1 MKFFNYLSFVLL
13 LPLLIMSCD
22 SSDSNT
28 ETGTLRVLL
37 TDAPADYESVFIDVQ
52 GVRIHQSTDAEEED
66 SGWTDIMTEPKRVDL
81 LSLINGNVELL
92 GELDLEPG
100 QYNQMRFIL
109 GEDNEIVIDGESI
122 PLDTPS
128 ARQSGLKLNIE
139 SEITE
144 GGLYTLLLDFDA
156 SRSIVQAGA
165 SGKFILKPVIR
176 TVSLQASGSIEGD
189 IVPAE
194 AQPWVY
200 AIANQDTVSGTRAA
214 DSGDF
219 RLIGLPTGTY
229 QVSIEPAAADTL
241 YDHEVITDVEVVNNA
256 ATVLGPI
263 IIDDNR

>member
-1 MKFFNYLSFVLL
+1 MKFFSHLSLLML
-13 LPLLIMSCD
+13 LPLLFVSCD

-52 GVRIHQSTDAEEED
+52 EVRIHRSTDAEMDE
-66 SGWTDIMTEPKRVDL
+66 SGWIDIMNEPQRLDL
-81 LSLINGNVELL
+81 LSLVNGNVALL

-109 GEDNEIVIDGESI
+109 GDDNEVVLNGESI

-128 ARQSGLKLNIE
+128 AQQSGLKLNID

-144 GGLYTLLLDFDA
+144 GGLFSLLLDFDA

-176 TVSLQASGSIEGD
+176 TVSLEATGSIEGD
-189 IVPAE
+189 IIPAE

-200 AIANQDTVSGTRAA
+200 AIANQDTLAGTRA
-214 DSGDF
+214 DEVGNF
-219 RLIGLPTGTY
+219 LLIGLPSGTY
-229 QVSIEPAAADTL
+229 QVSVEPSDNQ
-241 YDHEVITDVEVVNNA
+241 YQHEVISNVEVVPNA
-256 ATVLGPI
+256 TTELDPI
-263 IIDDNR
+263 IINDNN

>member
-1 MKFFNYLSFVLL
+1 MKFFNYLSLVLL

-66 SGWTDIMTEPKRVDL
+66 SGWIDIMTEPNRVDL

-109 GEDNEIVIDGESI
+109 GEDNEVVIDGESI

-128 ARQSGLKLNIE
+128 AQQSGLKLNIQ
-139 SEITE
+139 SDITE

-176 TVSLQASGSIEGD
+176 TVSLQSSGAIEGD
-189 IVPAE
+189 IVPEA

-200 AIANQDTVSGTRAA
+200 AIADQDTLSGTRAT
-214 DSGDF
+214 DSGNF

-229 QVSIEPAAADTL
+229 QVSVVPTDDQ
-241 YDHEVITDVEVVNNA
+241 YDHEVISDVEVENNA
-256 ATVLGPI
+256 TTVIGPI
-263 IIDDNR
+263 IIDDGK